1 MDHEPT
7 VWPIEWGELLEFCNS
22 AGYRCRLEPAG
33 SLLIPPA
40 YNVGMT
46 DWEKSLKL
54 RKGEFSV
61 LGAEPLAAGH
71 PAAAASGLFLDG
83 PDWIFESAA
92 VGAHGEPRRRCG
104 RLCRRPWQLGCYA
117 RWMPVAAALHHLPAG
132 LASLT
137 LPAPASFSP
146 PPAADEEEVQAEQL
160 SAVIDSQL
168 ASPAQLE
175 AMRASLERL
184 LPHE

>member
-1 MDHEPT
+1 

-33 SLLIPPA
+33 SLLIPPD

-104 RLCRRPWQLGCYA
+104 RLCRR
-117 RWMPVAAALHHLPAG
+117 AALAAGLVMPAG
-132 LASLT
+132 CEWRRRSITCL
-137 LPAPASFSP
+137 
-146 PPAADEEEVQAEQL
+146 QA
-160 SAVIDSQL
+160 
-168 ASPAQLE
+168 
-175 AMRASLERL
+175 
-184 LPHE
+184 

>member
-33 SLLIPPA
+33 SLLIPPD

-71 PAAAASGLFLDG
+71 PSAAASGLFLDG

-92 VGAHGEPRRRCG
+92 VGAHGESRGCAAGGAVCMAGRRAAPAGCAVLPLPADLPSLASDPACPRPLRLPPRPPLPLLQMRRRC
-104 RLCRRPWQLGCYA
+104 RL
-117 RWMPVAAALHHLPAG
+117 
-132 LASLT
+132 S
-137 LPAPASFSP
+137 S
-146 PPAADEEEVQAEQL
+146 
-160 SAVIDSQL
+160 
-168 ASPAQLE
+168 
-175 AMRASLERL
+175 
-184 LPHE
+184 

>member
-33 SLLIPPA
+33 SLLIPPD

-92 VGAHGEPRRRCG
+92 VGAHGE
-104 RLCRRPWQLGCYA
+104 LLA
-117 RWMPVAAALHHLPAG
+117 DAALPLGWGGVLAGFHNNVVALLLPAN

-137 LPAPASFSP
+137 RPAPASGWPRPSA
-146 PPAADEEEVQAEQL
+146 AADEEEVQAEQL